1 MSVTEMRAIYMA
13 LSESGDLKKMF
24 PSLTGSWEKDEKT
37 FTTEY
42 NTNER
47 ILENLE
53 IEDVEEDLEN
63 YF

>member
-1 MSVTEMRAIYMA
+1 MSIIEMKAIYTA
-13 LSESGDLKKMF
+13 LEESGDLKKMF
-24 PSLTGSWEKDEKT
+24 PGLTGDWEKDEKT

-53 IEDVEEDLEN
+53 VEDVEDDFEN